1 MDMLQGIPW
10 GTVLLIGGGLCLLGV
25 GLIVILHVFGS
36 AFDIIGNLFQFIPD
50 LLGGGP
56 LSWCGCLI
64 GLFVIGGCI
73 CTIALSASVLSTCGT
88 AQAVRF
94 CTLFG
99 R

>member
-1 MDMLQGIPW
+1 MDMLQDVPW
-10 GTVLLIGGGLCLLGV
+10 GTVLLIGGGLCIVGV
-25 GLIVILHVFGS
+25 VIVVILNFFGA
-36 AFDIIGNLFQFIPD
+36 AFGIVGNLFEFVFD

-64 GLFVIGGCI
+64 ALFVIGGCI
-73 CTIALSASVLSTCGT
+73 CTVALSASVLSTCGT

-94 CTLFG
+94 CALFG

>member
-1 MDMLQGIPW
+1 MDMLQDIPW
-10 GTVLLIGGGLCLLGV
+10 GTVLLIGGGLCIV
-25 GLIVILHVFGS
+25 GIVIIVILNFFG
-36 AFDIIGNLFQFIPD
+36 AALGIVGNLFEFVFD

-73 CTIALSASVLSTCGT
+73 CTIALSASVLTTCGT